1 MTEETPQYAAYRLRP
16 AKRRGPRAGG
26 MIVAMGVALSLGLAG
41 GAAGAVGA
49 ISLTGGG
56 ATAVTVANGIAAH
69 TTVSEIAA
77 NVQPSVVS
85 VTAVSANT
93 QATGSGVVLR
103 ADGMIVTND
112 HVVSDAGE
120 ITVKF
125 SDGTTSPARV
135 VGTSPDHDLAVIK
148 ATRSGKAATPATLGD
163 SRSLAV
169 GDTVIAVG
177 SPLGLDGSVT
187 AGIVSALNRA
197 VKETGGAV
205 IQNAI
210 QTDAAINPGN
220 SGGALADGTGRIIG
234 INTAIATTS
243 TAAGSVGVGF
253 AIPGESVKA
262 VTDKIIAS
270 HASVPN

>member
-1 MTEETPQYAAYRLRP
+1 MTEEMPQHVGYRLRP
-16 AKRRGPRAGG
+16 VRPRRGPRTGRALVG
-26 MIVAMGVALSLGLAG
+26 MGLALSLALAG

-49 ISLTGGG
+49 MSITGGT
-56 ATAVTVANGIAAH
+56 TAVTVANGVAAH
-69 TTVSEIAA
+69 TTISEIAA

-85 VTAVSANT
+85 ITANSPGA

-112 HVVSDAGE
+112 HVVADATG

-125 SDGTTSPARV
+125 SDGKTSPARV
-135 VGTSPDHDLAVIK
+135 VGTSADNDLAVIK
-148 ATRSGKAATPATLGD
+148 ASRVGQVVPATLGD
-163 SRSLAV
+163 SRNLAA
-169 GDTVIAVG
+169 GDTVVAIG

-197 VKETGGAV
+197 VQETGGAV

-220 SGGALADGTGRIIG
+220 SGGALADGTGAIVG
-234 INTAIATTS
+234 INTAIATTG
-243 TAAGSVGVGF
+243 TEAGSIGVGF
-253 AIPGESVKA
+253 AIPAELVRT
-262 VTDKIIAS
+262 VTDQIITS
-270 HASVPN
+270 SASVTD